1 MQTARR
7 GIGQGIPNG
16 LTIHPPLVA
25 AYIACTRMSTNVFS
39 TVDLSVNSLVKA
51 ERESR
56 QGYDMFRDLTHYEI
70 RLMQP
75 ATIADIGGSMREQLV
90 VLVEWAKQIPLF
102 NQKLDLEDQVIML
115 NLFFKKLDDNDFQS

>member
-1 MQTARR
+1 
-7 GIGQGIPNG
+7 
-16 LTIHPPLVA
+16 
-25 AYIACTRMSTNVFS
+25 MSTNVFS

>member
-1 MQTARR
+1 
-7 GIGQGIPNG
+7 
-16 LTIHPPLVA
+16 
-25 AYIACTRMSTNVFS
+25 MSTNVFS
-39 TVDLSVNSLVKA
+39 TVDLSVKSLVKA

>member
-1 MQTARR
+1 
-7 GIGQGIPNG
+7 
-16 LTIHPPLVA
+16 
-25 AYIACTRMSTNVFS
+25 MSTNVFS
-39 TVDLSVNSLVKA
+39 TVDLSVKSLVKA

-102 NQKLDLEDQVIML
+102 NQKLDLEDQVIIL

>member
-1 MQTARR
+1 MKYYHTCANYKEGDRSRHPQRA
-7 GIGQGIPNG
+7 NC
-16 LTIHPPLVA
+16 PPLVA

-39 TVDLSVNSLVKA
+39 TVDLSVKSLVKA

-115 NLFFKKLDDNDFQS
+115 NPFFK

>member
-1 MQTARR
+1 
-7 GIGQGIPNG
+7 
-16 LTIHPPLVA
+16 
-25 AYIACTRMSTNVFS
+25 MSNKFFS
-39 TVDLSVNSLVKA
+39 AVDLSVKSLVKA

-115 NLFFKKLDDNDFQS
+115 NPFFK

>member
-1 MQTARR
+1 
-7 GIGQGIPNG
+7 
-16 LTIHPPLVA
+16 
-25 AYIACTRMSTNVFS
+25 MSFLNLFS
-39 TVDLSVNSLVKA
+39 VDLSVKSLVKA

-75 ATIADIGGSMREQLV
+75 ATIADIGASMRDQLV

-102 NQKLDLEDQVIML
+102 LQKLDLEDQVCDEY
-115 NLFFKKLDDNDFQS
+115 LFTILYSSVFLRA

>member
-1 MQTARR
+1 M
-7 GIGQGIPNG
+7 GNKF
-16 LTIHPPLVA
+16 
-25 AYIACTRMSTNVFS
+25 FS
-39 TVDLSVNSLVKA
+39 AVDLSVKSLVKA

-102 NQKLDLEDQVIML
+102 NQKLDLEDQVMCCPTL
-115 NLFFKKLDDNDFQS
+115 KNVMVRQ